1 MFFVMSPAWDRK
13 KSFTELKTYHLSY
26 SIYQHDAIDIADP
39 NSMQDAC
46 HMNFVI
52 ESLWLRSEVRFLMG
66 NPNFFLSPTLS
77 TRLKTSFSVLYRA
90 HNLLSLLF
98 YLHTFKLFRYR
109 NQISVE
115 RFKLVFMFLGFDKV
129 VFFPPAANWNVAQ
142 VSFGYSGFQGFQQ
155 LYAFVA

>member
-1 MFFVMSPAWDRK
+1 MM
-13 KSFTELKTYHLSY
+13 TLSTLLILTVCRTRV
-26 SIYQHDAIDIADP
+26 S
-39 NSMQDAC
+39 
-46 HMNFVI
+46 VI

-66 NPNFFLSPTLS
+66 SPNFFLSPTLS

-90 HNLLSLLF
+90 HNLLCLLF

-129 VFFPPAANWNVAQ
+129 VFFLQRLIGMWLRSVLVIVDFR
-142 VSFGYSGFQGFQQ
+142 VSSNYTPSSPKKEVKTKENTWGKISKRR
-155 LYAFVA
+155 

>member
-1 MFFVMSPAWDRK
+1 MGQRK
-13 KSFTELKTYHLSY
+13 KSFTELKTYHLDLSC
-26 SIYQHDAIDIADP
+26 SIYKHDTIDIADP
-39 NSMQDAC
+39 SSMQDAC
-46 HMNFVI
+46 HMNLVI
-52 ESLWLRSEVRFLMG
+52 ESLYLRSEVRFLMG

-90 HNLLSLLF
+90 HNLLCLLF
-98 YLHTFKLFRYR
+98 YLHTFTLFRYR

-142 VSFGYSGFQGFQQ
+142 VSFGYSGLQGFQQ

>member
-1 MFFVMSPAWDRK
+1 MFFVMSPAWDK
-13 KSFTELKTYHLSY
+13 EKNPLPSWKLTICLILFINMTLSTLL
-26 SIYQHDAIDIADP
+26 ILTV
-39 NSMQDAC
+39 C
-46 HMNFVI
+46 RTRVFVI

-66 NPNFFLSPTLS
+66 NPNFFLSSTLS

-90 HNLLSLLF
+90 HNLPSLLF

-142 VSFGYSGFQGFQQ
+142 VSFGYSGLQGFQQ